1 MRKRIVVLS
10 ILCWGLLGVDVLY
23 LYGQDKKEPPRRRF
37 AMPIDSTSQKG
48 DASLP
53 KIDLP
58 EFLITGNEAID
69 LPDVAKTSAEGQW
82 VDDSSL
88 RDTNPGI
95 REASSVQLGGVQK
108 DQIGFSSLGNGYSG
122 KAQVG
127 YGSYNTPYLDG
138 WFGNSSSSTD
148 FLLKAGY
155 KSSGG
160 HVANADYRTGYAS
173 LAGGTHLGGDLGL
186 FSGNRVQA
194 HIGMRGNSYN
204 LYGSNNPALQRT
216 VTSFDGGLDMSS
228 THIEIL
234 PYAAKFAVQSSTL
247 KDASATTETSLG
259 IELNTTKDIGE
270 FELRGDLCLWRSFYS
285 APSANVDPY
294 FTKFG
299 ASARYRLANS
309 LDVRGGLT
317 FFLFRGSDTKTLGR
331 LYPRFGVSWYADER
345 LTLYAKF
352 EPIVQRVSLDDLVA
366 SSPYVVTNVSLHHA
380 EQFINFSLGA
390 EAELSQ
396 VVRSRVSVNYTQTD
410 NTPVFVDPVS
420 IRVWDVSYAGTTKV
434 VAVNGEVYADITEA
448 DHLGASF
455 SIRSN
460 TNSLTGNS
468 NPYFPSFLSSAAYQH
483 RFPFGLTVGST
494 LQGVGSQ
501 SIDQADS
508 RHLPAFVVLN
518 LRAEYVIIPRWN
530 ILMLLSN
537 VLGQEQTWWDNYVG
551 IQQTIHF
558 GTSFAW

>member
-1 MRKRIVVLS
+1 
-10 ILCWGLLGVDVLY
+10 
-23 LYGQDKKEPPRRRF
+23 
-37 AMPIDSTSQKG
+37 
-48 DASLP
+48 
-53 KIDLP
+53 
-58 EFLITGNEAID
+58 
-69 LPDVAKTSAEGQW
+69 
-82 VDDSSL
+82 
-88 RDTNPGI
+88 
-95 REASSVQLGGVQK
+95 
-108 DQIGFSSLGNGYSG
+108 
-122 KAQVG
+122 
-127 YGSYNTPYLDG
+127 
-138 WFGNSSSSTD
+138 
-148 FLLKAGY
+148 
-155 KSSGG
+155 
-160 HVANADYRTGYAS
+160 
-173 LAGGTHLGGDLGL
+173 
-186 FSGNRVQA
+186 
-194 HIGMRGNSYN
+194 
-204 LYGSNNPALQRT
+204 
-216 VTSFDGGLDMSS
+216 MSS

-270 FELRGDLCLWRSFYS
+270 FELRGDLSLWRSFYS

-468 NPYFPSFLSSAAYQH
+468 NPYSPSFLSSAAYQH

-530 ILMLLSN
+530 VLMMLSN